1 MVVLVALLQSSKDG
15 DGAELIGLVDH
26 HRLESALKGL
36 VLLEVFLILVEGG
49 GTNGAQFTTCKCRF
63 EDVSCIHGTLATA
76 GTNKSVDLVDEQDD
90 ATVALGNLV
99 DDTLKSLLEL
109 TFIFRTCDKCAH
121 VERVEL
127 LVLKVLGHIATND
140 TTGQSLNDSRLT
152 STRLT
157 YKNRVVL
164 SAAGENLQYA
174 TDLVITTDDWVE
186 LALTSHLNKILGELL
201 KTLVVVVGTLRLYL
215 LTLTKL
221 LDG

>member
-26 HRLESALKGL
+26 HRLESALKSL
-36 VLLEVFLILVEGG
+36 VLLKVFLILVESG
-49 GTNGAQFTTCKCRF
+49 GTNGAQFTTSKGRL
-63 EDVSCIHGTLATA
+63 EDVGCIHGTLATA
-76 GTNKSVDLVDEQDD
+76 GAYQSVDLVDEQDD
-90 ATVALGNLV
+90 ATVALSNLV
-99 DDTLKSLLEL
+99 DDALKTLLEL
-109 TFIFRTCDKCAH
+109 TFIFCTCNKRAH

-140 TTGQSLNDSRLT
+140 TTGQSLNDSRFT

-164 SAAGENLQYA
+164 GAARENLQYA
-174 TDLVITTDDWVE
+174 TNLVITTDDRVE